1 MINSYCAGKTFSFI
15 TLLLIRF
22 NKEFS
27 SLAAFSPISAFGALE
42 HASNS
47 LVYNEEFSLPA
58 WSFPNMIRILQSAG
72 PTLKI
77 ILGALLVII
86 CASMVITLIP
96 GGFGSSLG
104 IGGPPRGV
112 LANVGDQ
119 QVTTNEVQ
127 QQARLMVQQQFPRG
141 GPQVS
146 ALMPFFARQAAEQ
159 LINEKALVA
168 EARRLGLRVSDNE
181 LRDELQHGGLGATL
195 FPEGKF
201 IGQEEYENLIQRN
214 FEMNI
219 PQFENLVK
227 EEILVRKLRALVST
241 SAYVGDAE
249 VRREF
254 DRRNTK
260 VKFEYAVL
268 TQSDILKGLHPSEQ
282 ELKAYYDRNKGNY
295 ANSIPE
301 KRQIRYAAIDS
312 SKIASTVTVSEQDL
326 QTYYDQ
332 HRDDYRQPEQVKVA
346 HILIKTPLPGPDG
359 KVDPNAVE
367 QARKKAEDVLK
378 QVKAGGDFAKLA
390 QQYSEDTSAKNGGDL
405 GWIGRGRTVPEFE
418 KVAFSLAKGQTSD
431 LVKSNFG
438 FHIIRVED
446 KQDAHLKLLAEVKP
460 QITEQV
466 KAQKVARATEAAA
479 SSLLSQA
486 RGEGVEKAAAAKGL
500 HAITTDYFS
509 RADTLP
515 GMESAPQFM
524 DAVFNEQEKS
534 PPDMVQIPEGY
545 VVFELLGV
553 KAPASPTFDQ
563 IRSKVET
570 DFKNERASVLLQ
582 QKTQE
587 LSDRAK
593 AEHDLKKAAKELGA
607 SLKTSEPVLPDGQ
620 VPDVGSMS
628 GAASSIFNLKP
639 GEISG
644 SIMTGSNGVVAQLLD
659 KQLPT
664 DQEFADKKDQIRQG
678 LIQSKQQELFGLF
691 VTNLRSDMEKSKVIR
706 INQEEMKNL
715 TARRGADE
723 GE

>member
-1 MINSYCAGKTFSFI
+1 
-15 TLLLIRF
+15 
-22 NKEFS
+22 
-27 SLAAFSPISAFGALE
+27 
-42 HASNS
+42 
-47 LVYNEEFSLPA
+47 
-58 WSFPNMIRILQSAG
+58 MIRILQSAG

-104 IGGPPRGV
+104 IGGPGQGV

-127 QQARLMVQQQFPRG
+127 HQARLMIQQQFPRG
-141 GPQVS
+141 GAQAS

-159 LINEKALVA
+159 LINEKVLVA
-168 EARRLGLRVSDNE
+168 EARRLGLRVTDNE

-201 IGQEEYENLIQRN
+201 IGQEEYENLVQRN
-214 FEMNI
+214 FDMTI
-219 PQFENLVK
+219 PQFEELVK

-241 SAYVGDAE
+241 SAYVSDAE

-260 VKFEYAVL
+260 AKFEYAVL
-268 TQSDILKGLHPSEQ
+268 TQADILKGIHPSEQ
-282 ELKAYYDRNKGNY
+282 ELKAYYDRNKANY

-301 KRQIRYAAIDS
+301 KRQIRYAVVES
-312 SKIASTVTVSEQDL
+312 SKIASTVSVSDQDL
-326 QTYYDQ
+326 QTFYDQ
-332 HRDDYRQPEQVKVA
+332 HRDDYRQPEQVKVS

-359 KVDPNAVE
+359 KVDPNGVE

-390 QQYSEDTSAKNGGDL
+390 QQYSEDTVSAKNGGEL

-418 KVAFSLAKGQTSD
+418 KAAFSLAKGQSSD
-431 LVKSNFG
+431 LVKSSYG

-466 KAQKVARATEAAA
+466 KAQKVARATESAATA
-479 SSLLSQA
+479 LLSQA
-486 RGEGVEKAAAAKGL
+486 RGEGVEKAAVAKGF
-500 HAITTDYFS
+500 HAVTTDYFS
-509 RADTLP
+509 RVDTLP
-515 GMESAPQFM
+515 GMESSPQLM
-524 DAVFNEQEKS
+524 EAVFNEQEKS
-534 PPDMVQIPEGY
+534 PPDMVQTPEGY
-545 VVFELLGV
+545 VVFELLAV
-553 KAPASPTFDQ
+553 KAPATPTFDQ
-563 IRSKVET
+563 IRSKLET

-628 GAASSIFNLKP
+628 GAASVIFNLKP
-639 GEISG
+639 GDISG
-644 SIMTGSNGVVAQLLD
+644 PINTGSNGVVAQLLE

-664 DQEFADKKDQIRQG
+664 DQEYSEKKDQIRQG
-678 LIQSKQQELFGLF
+678 LLQSKQQELFGLF
-691 VTNLRSDMEKSKVIR
+691 VTNLRSSMEKSKVIR
-706 INQEEMKNL
+706 INQQEMNNL
-715 TARRGADE
+715 TARRGSDE